1 MTEEQHHARL
11 QGPLLAQLHR
21 IAKAHKGKIPL
32 HGRLFRQWM
41 HYAFPQEC
49 PFAHRAGSVQAKSP
63 AEFGDDYLVKPAEV
77 KKHTKVASKRPTDM
91 SDASVDGL
99 WASQLEGEDEEL

>member
-1 MTEEQHHARL
+1 MMAVLNMTEEHHHARL

-21 IAKAHKGKIPL
+21 VAKAHKGKIPL
-32 HGRLFRQWM
+32 HGRLFGQWM

-63 AEFGDDYLVKPAEV
+63 LEFGVDEYLVKPSDV
-77 KKHTKVASKRPTDM
+77 KKHIKKAKKHPKDV
-91 SDASVDGL
+91 SDSSVDGL
-99 WASQLEGEDEEL
+99 